1 MCEHGAVY
9 AYAGWPLIQA
19 LGWRTTHARQLIAR
33 SAPQAQGAH
42 LAQAASTSQDEPPRV
57 QRRDKLESAR
67 GPLIRRRAAGR
78 QRRVGM
84 AVVGA
89 PSPPRAARRA
99 GQSQVAS
106 ARCGGRA
113 PAGSGA

>member
-99 GQSQVAS
+99 GQSQAAS